1 MNIFR
6 NFIITV
12 HNSGCRKVMFKQVS
26 VCAQGAGGV
35 QPPGRHPPLSRH
47 RSIGRQPHPPRWP
60 LQRTVASYWNA
71 FLVQKWVLTH
81 LFNWNRHSCSHCRA
95 MKTKSWRKITRGF
108 IPRKIHGT
116 YIQAG
121 GH

>member
-1 MNIFR
+1 MPFKIVDIEIEYF
-6 NFIITV
+6 V
-12 HNSGCRKVMFKQVS
+12 KEYLLLASKVMATSQQFHLNATFAFMQQLYS
-26 VCAQGAGGV
+26 GLR
-35 QPPGRHPPLSRH
+35 PH
-47 RSIGRQPHPPRWP
+47 R
-60 LQRTVASYWNA
+60 
-71 FLVQKWVLTH
+71 
-81 LFNWNRHSCSHCRA
+81 CRA